1 VVGIYAALIG
11 AAVALLL
18 RVAWEVP
25 EDLRQH
31 DRRMK
36 EFDEDLETWVVDDNS
51 DLLTELQE
59 IDNDHAGRGVFDS
72 SFRITARNR
81 ARARAL
87 LRYRNEE
94 SRAHRAA
101 NELRASEGAIH
112 RLYRALARRP
122 FRTLEG
128 PDRVQPVL
136 DRWRTTD
143 GNGKPGGFPDPSRL
157 TLDNLLRTHPSRNP
171 WY

>member
-1 VVGIYAALIG
+1 MVGIYAALIG

-31 DRRMK
+31 DRRMR
-36 EFDEDLETWVVDDNS
+36 ELDEDLETWVVDDNS
-51 DLLTELQE
+51 VLLTELQE
-59 IDNDHAGRGVFDS
+59 IDSDHAARNVFDS

-94 SRAHRAA
+94 SRSRRAA
-101 NELRASEGAIH
+101 NELRVELT
-112 RLYRALARRP
+112 R
-122 FRTLEG
+122 FR
-128 PDRVQPVL
+128 
-136 DRWRTTD
+136 
-143 GNGKPGGFPDPSRL
+143 
-157 TLDNLLRTHPSRNP
+157 
-171 WY
+171 